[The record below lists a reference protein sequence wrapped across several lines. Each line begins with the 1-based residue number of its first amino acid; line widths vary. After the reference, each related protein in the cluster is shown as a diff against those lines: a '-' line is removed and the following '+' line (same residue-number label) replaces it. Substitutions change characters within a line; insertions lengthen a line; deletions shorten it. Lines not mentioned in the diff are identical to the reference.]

1 MSAPRGKRE
10 NEGTEEVRLQGRP
23 ISHGVGTGEALVLG
37 SSLSFLGGVDPRT
50 GRVKDRG
57 TGAFNRTVRG
67 RVLVFPTGKGSTVGS
82 YVIYGLRVNDRAPA
96 AIVNQTTETIVATG
110 AILAK
115 IPLVDSV
122 DIGRIRT
129 GDRVTVDGDRGEVV
143 VVRQGGL

>member
-1 MSAPRGKRE
+1 MKGRCIFPGKVEAEAIVSRE
-10 NEGTEEVRLQGRP
+10 PLGFYGGIDAKTGFVIEKDHELEGKNVAG
-23 ISHGVGTGEALVLG
+23 
-37 SSLSFLGGVDPRT
+37 
-50 GRVKDRG
+50 K
-57 TGAFNRTVRG
+57 
-67 RVLVFPTGKGSTVGS
+67 VLVFPNGKGSTVGS

-96 AIVNQTTETIVATG
+96 AIVNATTETIVATG

-143 VVRQGGL
+143 VVREGGL